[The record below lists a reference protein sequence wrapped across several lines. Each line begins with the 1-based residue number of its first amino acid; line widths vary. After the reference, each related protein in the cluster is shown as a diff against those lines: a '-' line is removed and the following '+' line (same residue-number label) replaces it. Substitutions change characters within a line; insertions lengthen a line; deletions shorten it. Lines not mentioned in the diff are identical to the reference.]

1 MVSVSI
7 KNSLVILGGLAE
19 VFKNSVIEFRKRR
32 PSLDDISAQ
41 IVNIGIESLPLIV
54 ITAISSGFVMTL
66 QFGLGI
72 EKYGG
77 KPYVPKVMALAT
89 FLELA
94 PVFTALMC
102 SARVGAGMASE
113 IGSMKVTQQID
124 AIRALGASPYQKIYL
139 PRILA
144 CLITFP
150 VLTVIMALL
159 ALTATAVIAYAEL
172 DLGFL
177 FTYQKIITTVSSWE
191 FVCTA
196 LKPFGFALCVAL
208 PACYFGMNVTDGTKG
223 VGRATTMA
231 VVTGSMLIFIIDYIM
246 TKIYWLLYPYGG

>member
-1 MVSVSI
+1 MVESSI
-7 KNSLVILGGLAE
+7 KSSLIILGGLADVLKTSILE
-19 VFKNSVIEFRKRR
+19 FKKRR
-32 PSLDDISAQ
+32 PSLNDISAQ
-41 IVNIGIESLPLIV
+41 IVHVGVESIPLIA

-113 IGSMKVTQQID
+113 IGSMKVTQQLD

-139 PRILA
+139 PRIIA
-144 CLITFP
+144 CFITFP
-150 VLTVIMALL
+150 VLTLITAFLALL
-159 ALTATAVIAYAEL
+159 STAFIANVEL
-172 DLGFL
+172 GLPVL
-177 FTYQKIITTVSSWE
+177 FTYQKIVTTVTAWE
-191 FVCTA
+191 FFAT
-196 LKPFGFALCVAL
+196 LFKPFGFALCVAL

-246 TKIYWLLYPYGG
+246 TKIYWLIYPYGG

>member
-1 MVSVSI
+1 MVTGGI

-19 VFKNSVIEFRKRR
+19 VLKNSIVELKKRR
-32 PSLDDISAQ
+32 PSLADINAQ
-41 IVNIGIESLPLIV
+41 IVHIGIESLPLIA

-113 IGSMKVTQQID
+113 IGSMKVTQQLD

-139 PRILA
+139 PRIFA

-150 VLTVIMALL
+150 ILTIITAFL
-159 ALTATAVIAYAEL
+159 ALVATSVISNAEL
-172 DLGFL
+172 DLPIL
-177 FTYQKIITTVSSWE
+177 FTYQKIVTTITPWE
-191 FVCTA
+191 YASTLF
-196 LKPFGFALCVAL
+196 KPFGFALCVAL
-208 PACYFGMNVTDGTKG
+208 PACYFGMNVTEGTKG

-231 VVTGSMLIFIIDYIM
+231 VVTGSMLIFIFDYFM
-246 TKIYWLLYPYGG
+246 TKIYWLIYPYGG